1 MPVIKFDLTN
11 SESESHPD
19 KKRYDQTRDSGANI
33 GCLQITPSFSDIPE
47 RSKGGSMMEIPN
59 YRADS
64 RPHRHPVTF
73 RNGAYFTQSSSR
85 SQFYVLPK
93 GIKHFCPSVSALNL

>member
-1 MPVIKFDLTN
+1 MAYWRNEPESASDKVWPTN
-11 SESESHPD
+11 SESKSHPD

-33 GCLQITPSFSDIPE
+33 GCLQITPSFSDTPE

-73 RNGAYFTQSSSR
+73 RKGAT
-85 SQFYVLPK
+85 LPK
-93 GIKHFCPSVSALNL
+93 VQAEANSMFYRRA